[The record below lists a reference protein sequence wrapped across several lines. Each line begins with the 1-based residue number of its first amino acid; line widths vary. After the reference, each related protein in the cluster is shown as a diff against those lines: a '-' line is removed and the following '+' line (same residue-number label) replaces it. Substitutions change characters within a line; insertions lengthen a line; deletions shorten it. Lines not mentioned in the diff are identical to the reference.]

1 MKLKLIIPALLLTTL
16 LGAQGIRKEAG
27 NTFLEPLQKRDSVL
41 IADQFRYGIILEN
54 VPEGTPLAFPE
65 FKPEK
70 DSPLEILGE
79 WQLDSTRISKK
90 KEVPARYN
98 IKASLILTAFD
109 GGIYELPDIP
119 VLMDGDTLVF
129 HAPEEPLEVKELPID
144 METFQAHDIKPQV
157 KFPYTFK
164 EIFPWVLAALGFIG
178 LVLIACCPGGSSSN
192 VFSKL
197 AGGDVALSVTLT
209 AISSVVTLFT
219 IPLIMSWATA
229 LVGESVGITL
239 PVGNLI
245 KQNLLLMLLPVVL
258 GIGMNYAWPEAARK
272 TDKVLGKLAFPLLL
286 VLITVF
292 YIQHHKTIL
301 EHIGILGL
309 CVTVRILVAISCS
322 SLLSRLV
329 RTGEQQ
335 RRTVVIEVGMQN
347 AAQAI
352 AIASSP
358 FIFANEKMA
367 IPAILYSL
375 MMNIVLLIYV
385 GIVRMASPAFL

>member
-1 MKLKLIIPALLLTTL
+1 MAIWIVLPILTL
-16 LGAQGIRKEAG
+16 LMFDLGLTLKFEDFGKVFRSPWPIAIALVGQLI
-27 NTFLEPLQKRDSVL
+27 LLPL
-41 IADQFRYGIILEN
+41 IALG
-54 VPEGTPLAFPE
+54 LA
-65 FKPEK
+65 
-70 DSPLEILGE
+70 
-79 WQLDSTRISKK
+79 W
-90 KEVPARYN
+90 
-98 IKASLILTAFD
+98 
-109 GGIYELPDIP
+109 
-119 VLMDGDTLVF
+119 
-129 HAPEEPLEVKELPID
+129 
-144 METFQAHDIKPQV
+144 
-157 KFPYTFK
+157 TFK
-164 EIFPWVLAALGFIG
+164 LPPVFFIG

-209 AISSVVTLFT
+209 ALSSVITLFT
-219 IPLIMSWATA
+219 IPVIMSLATTM
-229 LVGESVGITL
+229 VGQSVGITL

-245 KQNLLLMLLPVVL
+245 KQNLLLMLVPVLL
-258 GIGMNYAWPEAARK
+258 GIGMHYAWPNAAEK

-292 YIQHHKTIL
+292 YIQHHKTIIDN
-301 EHIGILGL
+301 IGVLGV
-309 CVTVRILVAISCS
+309 CVTALILVAIGCS

-329 RTGEQQ
+329 KTGDKQ

-358 FIFANEKMA
+358 FIFANEEMA

-385 GIVRMASPAFL
+385 GVLRKRDKRQLAEATEPLSK

>member
-1 MKLKLIIPALLLTTL
+1 MAIWIVLPILTL
-16 LGAQGIRKEAG
+16 LMFDLGLTLKFEDFGKVFHSPWPIVIALVGQLI
-27 NTFLEPLQKRDSVL
+27 LLPL
-41 IADQFRYGIILEN
+41 IALGLAWAFKL
-54 VPEGTPLAFPE
+54 TP
-65 FKPEK
+65 
-70 DSPLEILGE
+70 
-79 WQLDSTRISKK
+79 
-90 KEVPARYN
+90 
-98 IKASLILTAFD
+98 
-109 GGIYELPDIP
+109 
-119 VLMDGDTLVF
+119 VF
-129 HAPEEPLEVKELPID
+129 
-144 METFQAHDIKPQV
+144 
-157 KFPYTFK
+157 
-164 EIFPWVLAALGFIG
+164 FIG

-209 AISSVVTLFT
+209 ALSSVITLFT
-219 IPLIMSWATA
+219 IPVIMSMATTM
-229 LVGESVGITL
+229 VGQSVGITL

-245 KQNLLLMLLPVVL
+245 KQNLLLMLVPVLL
-258 GIGMNYAWPEAARK
+258 GIGMHYVWPNAAEK

-292 YIQHHKTIL
+292 YIQHHKTIIDN
-301 EHIGILGL
+301 IGVLGV
-309 CVTVRILVAISCS
+309 CVTALILVAIGCS

-329 RTGEQQ
+329 KTSDKQ

-358 FIFANEKMA
+358 FIFANEEMA

-385 GIVRMASPAFL
+385 GVLRKRDKRQLAEATEPLSQ